1 MFWKIINPFTIAIA
15 NSSFHSLISQ
25 NIVVLYFK
33 GVKTGKNY
41 AVPVSY
47 YEEPKGKLSCATDR
61 PNIWWRNLLAVE
73 NIKVLYKGSFIK
85 ADISVE
91 YEDNKLIADQLEA
104 LCKHSRIDGFFAE
117 VGYKNG
123 KPIRQDVETSA
134 GKMVLMRLLIN
145 SEVTND

>member
-15 NSSFHSLISQ
+15 NSFFHSLISQ

-61 PNIWWRNLLAVE
+61 PNIWWRNLLAIE

-91 YEDNKLIADQLEA
+91 YEDNKLIADQLET
-104 LCKHSRIDGFFAE
+104 LCKHSRIDGFFAK
-117 VGYKNG
+117 VGYMNG

-145 SEVTND
+145 SEVTKD

>member
-15 NSSFHSLISQ
+15 GSSFHSLMSQ

-33 GVKTGKNY
+33 GVKTGKDY

-47 YEEPKGKLSCATDR
+47 YEEPKGKLSCVTDR

-73 NIKVLYKGSFIK
+73 NIKVLYKGSFIM

-117 VGYKNG
+117 VGYQNG
-123 KPIRQDVETSA
+123 QPIRQDVETSA
-134 GKMVLMRLLIN
+134 EKMVLMRLLIN
-145 SEVTND
+145 